1 MKSGDCRFPGT
12 LKGPRKALIHGGVR
26 GPWVDVP
33 TKRTHGS
40 GKVRKCNITT
50 PKNLMSDHVRYSL
63 CDSSSMVA
71 LEEKQFDA
79 FCESILAVFLQF
91 PESGSEQSYQN
102 MGF

>member
-1 MKSGDCRFPGT
+1 MKSGSCRFSGT

-40 GKVRKCNITT
+40 GKVRKYNITT
-50 PKNLMSDHVRYSL
+50 PKNLMSDHVRYSF

-71 LEEKQFDA
+71 LEEKQFVKKVTGMTLK
-79 FCESILAVFLQF
+79 EYI
-91 PESGSEQSYQN
+91 PEQGPQ
-102 MGF
+102 